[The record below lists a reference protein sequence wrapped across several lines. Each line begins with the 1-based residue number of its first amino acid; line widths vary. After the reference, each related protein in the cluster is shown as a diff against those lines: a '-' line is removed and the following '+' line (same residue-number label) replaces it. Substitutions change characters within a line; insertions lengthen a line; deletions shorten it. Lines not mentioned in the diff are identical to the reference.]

1 MPLWSWGNGYGC
13 KWLGIH
19 TRIGLHRIF
28 CWNKE
33 FAVHMHSYYCTL
45 EVSGMHNSC
54 QILLC
59 LKVTSAELL
68 IERYAEIIKLFPLE
82 FPYFHHGRSEWERK
96 RSVLALLQRLLCSL
110 PEAVW
115 PRFVC
120 DAQIISQ
127 LHKDPEAEGGDP
139 SKGPVMST
147 HTLVHSLSLSQTHT
161 RTHTLLLLGGMA
173 YYSHSQEWG
182 LSG

>member
-82 FPYFHHGRSEWERK
+82 FPYFHHGRREWERK
-96 RSVLALLQRLLCSL
+96 KCPRLVTKIIVFTSWGGVATLCVRCPDHLSITQGSRGRGWGPKRRTSYVHTHSCSL
-110 PEAVW
+110 SLS
-115 PRFVC
+115 R
-120 DAQIISQ
+120 I
-127 LHKDPEAEGGDP
+127 HTH
-139 SKGPVMST
+139 T
-147 HTLVHSLSLSQTHT
+147 HTLV
-161 RTHTLLLLGGMA
+161 LLGGMA